1 MTAGN
6 SNAAPGG
13 CDVAIVG
20 SGFAGSILARV
31 LARIGLSV
39 VLVERGRHPRFALGE
54 STTPLANLVLER
66 LARRYDLPD
75 LHALAAY
82 GRWLGAL
89 PHLRRGLKR
98 GFTFYRHVPGA
109 AYTNGPE
116 NDARL
121 LVAASPDDGVADSH
135 WLRADVD
142 HHLARAAAAAE
153 RVELWED
160 TELGRIEVGG
170 DGARLWGRRGGRAIE
185 LRARLLID
193 ASGPGGFL
201 SRHLPIP
208 PAPVAT
214 DSRLVFGHF
223 AGVRLFPEVAVA
235 AGAAMPPGPYP
246 DDLAALHHVFPGG
259 WMYVLRFDHGV
270 TSAGFLLRHDPP
282 GADLTAWDPG
292 DPQATFG
299 ALLARY
305 PSIAA
310 QFREAAPVLPLGQ
323 AARVQHR
330 LARAAG
336 EGWALLPHTYAFF
349 DPLFSTGIA
358 WSLLGVERLA
368 RLLEDGVGA
377 AGAGLAR
384 YAGALDAEA
393 DRLDLLTH
401 AAYRAMPA
409 FDLFRAVATLY
420 FVAVSFAEVRQR
432 LVPEEETGRPAAWD
446 GFLGTGDPVLDPV
459 FAEAARR
466 VAALAAAGNLVDP
479 AAHEAFA
486 AWLLAALEPRNV
498 AGLGDPARRH
508 LYPVDL
514 DLLRERAPL
523 LGLSREALAAR
534 LHLLRS
540 PGTPVA

>member
-1 MTAGN
+1 MRVAP
-6 SNAAPGG
+6 AA
-13 CDVAIVG
+13 CDVAVVG

-82 GRWLGAL
+82 GRWLRAL
-89 PHLRRGLKR
+89 PDLRRGLKR

-109 AYTNGPE
+109 AYANGPDNE
-116 NDARL
+116 ARL

-142 HHLARAAAAAE
+142 HHLARAAAAEE

-160 TELGRIEVGG
+160 TELAGVELGAG
-170 DGARLWGRRGGRAIE
+170 GARLRGRRGGHSIA
-185 LRARLLID
+185 LQARLLID

-201 SRHLPIP
+201 ARHLPIA

-223 AGVRLFPEVAVA
+223 AGVRLFADVAVEQ
-235 AGAAMPPGPYP
+235 GAAMPPGPYP

-282 GADLTAWDPG
+282 AAELTAWAPA
-292 DPQATFG
+292 DPQATFR
-299 ALLARY
+299 ALLGRY
-305 PSIAA
+305 PAIAA
-310 QFREAAPVLPLGQ
+310 QFREAAPVLPPGQ
-323 AARVQHR
+323 TPRVQHR

-336 EGWALLPHTYAFF
+336 DGWALLPHTYAFF

-368 RLLEDGVGA
+368 RLLEDGVEA
-377 AGAGLAR
+377 AQAGLDR
-384 YAGALDAEA
+384 YERALAAEA

-401 AAYRAMPA
+401 AAYQAMPD
-409 FDLFRAVATLY
+409 FDLFRWVAMLY
-420 FVAVSFAEVRQR
+420 FAAVSFAEVRQR
-432 LVPEEETGRPAAWD
+432 LVPEEETGRAAAWD

-466 VAALAAAGNLVDP
+466 VAAHEPLAPWLVQ
-479 AAHEAFA
+479 A
-486 AWLLAALEPRNV
+486 LAPRNV
-498 AGLGDPARRH
+498 AGLADPSRRH

-523 LGLSREALAAR
+523 LGLSRAELSAR

-540 PGTPVA
+540 PAAAGT